1 MSVFEGEVQIRKI
14 RKRGS
19 FGGIIFSAQTV
30 AKPTMRYVIKADYKV
45 ARRPSVFR
53 ESHTWY
59 VKGEIS
65 SQIVTWNDGTKVKE
79 KIITPEVIH
88 FVKASSENL
97 KHLLAN
103 APEFKGISEI
113 NAEKLITF
121 FGDELVEIALNND
134 IKRLTKIIGVTLAQR
149 LIDGLKS
156 YEELSA
162 LSLLDE
168 LGVPAH
174 VGSSVI
180 KIWGADA
187 FKHIKKNPYFL
198 SVFMGKLET
207 IDAYAIDRLGMHQ
220 NSNERLI
227 AYVKETLFNAFSSGH
242 TCLPLSDF
250 KYRLRRLLRVD
261 AGLIERAISVASQS
275 GDILITN
282 NAMVQVKS
290 MSIVESSVASIVNH
304 LKEKI
309 YSKSLTQKVSSILY
323 TFENN
328 VGFSLTEQQKE
339 AVLTCCENSITLLTG
354 GAGCGKTTVIEAI
367 CFALEQ
373 LKQTSQIILMALAGK
388 AAQRITE
395 ATCRDAMTIAGF
407 MHNMSPKDIRDDAV
421 IIVDESS
428 MVDILSLL
436 KILKRI
442 PKRGRVILTGDQE
455 QLPPVGVGL
464 GLHLLVELPLP
475 KAHLSEIKRQSA
487 ESGIPEISHI
497 IRNFG
502 NVVKDIPFKM
512 YAGKGSGVSFIE
524 CDEASIERNIV
535 NTYQE
540 LGGNGDNNNVL
551 ILSPSKHLV
560 GGVCNVNG
568 LIHDKYLLGEEIS
581 FEHEEFA
588 QFRPHVLNRTL
599 RIGELIMYLRN
610 DYDKGIRNGSIGKLI
625 KQTKDDV
632 LADFEGNEV
641 ILSLDD
647 LQHIEHSYAMT
658 VHKSQGS
665 QFERVIVV
673 IKETR
678 NLDRHLIY
686 TALTRAKFQVIF
698 IGSKNTLYKAL
709 KVSKALSR
717 NTLLSYHFEKQN
729 Y

>member
-1 MSVFEGEVQIRKI
+1 MSVFEGEVQIIKI

-30 AKPTMRYVIKADYKV
+30 TKPAVRYVIKADYKV
-45 ARRPSVFR
+45 ARSSSIFR

-65 SQIVTWNDGTKVKE
+65 NQIVTWNDGTKVKE
-79 KIITPEVIH
+79 KTIAPEVIR
-88 FVKASSENL
+88 FVKASNENL

-103 APEFKGISEI
+103 APEFKGISEVK
-113 NAEKLITF
+113 AEKLVNF

-134 IKRLTKIIGVTLAQR
+134 IKRLTKIMGLSLAQR
-149 LIDGLKS
+149 LVDGLKS

-168 LGVPAH
+168 LGVPPH
-174 VGSSVI
+174 IGSSVI

-198 SVFMGKLET
+198 SAFMGNLET

-227 AYVKETLFNAFSSGH
+227 AYVKETLFKAFSSGH
-242 TCLPLSDF
+242 TCLPITDF
-250 KYRLRRLLRVD
+250 KYRLRRLLRGKP
-261 AGLIERAISVASQS
+261 ALIEHAIDVANQS
-275 GDILITN
+275 GEILITGS
-282 NAMVQVKS
+282 MVQVKS

-304 LKEKI
+304 LKGKI
-309 YSKSLTQKVSSILY
+309 YSKSLTKKVSSILY

-328 VGFSLTEQQKE
+328 VGFPLTQQQKE

-395 ATCRDAMTIAGF
+395 ATGRDAMTIAGF
-407 MHNMSPKDIRDDAV
+407 MHNMRPEDLREDAV
-421 IIVDESS
+421 IIVDEAS

-436 KILKRI
+436 KILKRV

-455 QLPPVGVGL
+455 QLPPVGIGL
-464 GLHLLVELPLP
+464 GLHLLVDLLLP
-475 KAHLSEIKRQSA
+475 KAHLSENKRQSA
-487 ESGIPEISHI
+487 ESGIPEIAQI
-497 IRNFG
+497 IRSFG
-502 NVVKDIPFKM
+502 NIEKVIPFAP
-512 YAGKGSGVSFIE
+512 YTGKGSGVSFVE
-524 CDEASIERNIV
+524 CDEASVENNIV
-535 NTYQE
+535 NTYEE

-568 LIHDKYLLGEEIS
+568 LIHDKYLLGDEIS

-610 DYDKGIRNGSIGKLI
+610 DYDRGIRNGSIGKLI
-625 KQTKDDV
+625 KQTKDGV

-686 TALTRAKFQVIF
+686 TALTRAKFQVVF
-698 IGSKNTLYKAL
+698 IGNKNTLYKAL

-717 NTLLSYHFEKQN
+717 NTLLNYHFENQV
-729 Y
+729 